1 MSLDAMVPRLEALVQ
16 EELGVQRQIL
26 ENLTAQ
32 ETALLAADGDAVDAL
47 LVEARSLM
55 AGATAR
61 DTRRRMLLKDFERLW
76 GVSAKSLTL
85 GSIAARLEGS
95 GRRLKRLRTELS
107 DVLRETA
114 RTSTRVRTY
123 ARFQQGIIRETVE
136 RVIESG
142 GGRPSEGGTL
152 VNAEA

>member
-16 EELGVQRQIL
+16 EELGVQRQVL

-32 ETALLAADGDAVDAL
+32 EAALLAADGDAVDSL

-85 GSIAARLEGS
+85 GSIAARLAGS

-123 ARFQQGIIRETVE
+123 ARFQQGIIRDTVE

>member
-16 EELGVQRQIL
+16 EELGIQRQIL
-26 ENLTAQ
+26 ENLVAQ
-32 ETALLAADGDAVDAL
+32 EAALLEANGDMVDAL
-47 LVEARSLM
+47 LAEARGLM
-55 AGATAR
+55 AGATGR

-85 GSIAARLEGS
+85 GSIANRLAGS

-114 RTSTRVRTY
+114 RT
-123 ARFQQGIIRETVE
+123 AL
-136 RVIESG
+136 
-142 GGRPSEGGTL
+142 GRPI
-152 VNAEA
+152 AAACCA

>member
-32 ETALLAADGDAVDAL
+32 EAALLAADGDAVDAL
-47 LVEARSLM
+47 HVDARRLM
-55 AGATAR
+55 AGATSR

-107 DVLRETA
+107 DMLRETA

-123 ARFQQGIIRETVE
+123 ARFQQGIIRDTVE

>member
-32 ETALLAADGDAVDAL
+32 EAALLAADGDAVDAL
-47 LVEARSLM
+47 LVDARRLM
-55 AGATAR
+55 AGATSR

-107 DVLRETA
+107 DMLRETA

-123 ARFQQGIIRETVE
+123 ARFQQGIIRDTVE